1 MATLNILYN
10 AKSIDL
16 IPLGTGETCIIGR
29 DAASDVVIDELIV
42 SFHHAKIESHGKG
55 FLLADLDS
63 ENGTFVNGKRT
74 NSVWLNDG
82 DAITVGNHNLIF
94 SNPLIID
101 IPDKL
106 HKSIVDTIS
115 ISSDTFKDLQRH
127 QNVDVSGESN
137 YKSIRP
143 MVLVLL
149 PDHGKIVPLIE
160 KPITLGKASTSD
172 IVLKGLGVG
181 ANAGIIEKLTDGWHL
196 SYVGG
201 LAKLRVNG
209 KFSKKPV
216 RLKEFDIISLG
227 RTRMQ
232 VLVR

>member
-1 MATLNILYN
+1 
-10 AKSIDL
+10 
-16 IPLGTGETCIIGR
+16 
-29 DAASDVVIDELIV
+29 
-42 SFHHAKIESHGKG
+42 
-55 FLLADLDS
+55 
-63 ENGTFVNGKRT
+63 VNGKRT

-172 IVLKGLGVG
+172 IVIKGLGVG

-209 KFSKKPV
+209 KFSRKPV